1 MTEKRVS
8 LSKKS
13 IIKNGYEDPLLQAEL
28 QIYQLRDWLKKH
40 QFPDMPLEH
49 LVVMINQNCIL
60 KFDGYTIA
68 EQFRVCRGR
77 QVLPRIDTISN
88 QHGPDVLNP
97 AMIRKLSRL
106 LIKNDTEP
114 SFDIEKIYKIS
125 RAGLRNG
132 VFCPDCKCLGM
143 SYHHGSWFCPR
154 CKCQSR
160 DAHLPALRDYF
171 LLWGPEIT
179 NRQFRDFLCI
189 DSVHKASKM
198 LKKLNLPSIGTKKQR
213 VYQLSFNIF

>member
-1 MTEKRVS
+1 M
-8 LSKKS
+8 
-13 IIKNGYEDPLLQAEL
+13 
-28 QIYQLRDWLKKH
+28 KKH